1 MSSLFNLNNIQFL
14 PEQSKISDSGNII
27 NKYGP
32 VGSYRYPEDLGTLK
46 YNHYVNFQVYIR
58 DKTNSEFG
66 IQTESGL
73 PMAYQI
79 RDYLKKARGS
89 AIINGAVE
97 EVLKKAKD
105 SFDLSETQQNSNF
118 RGGGLTT
125 RAAAGPGWKGPSLF
139 DTSGK
144 AGSIAKEI
152 VEGFVEEIK
161 RAFNTLKKARES
173 VTLYMPDT
181 LNFGYNH
188 SYSNQSL
195 SENAAMKAG
204 QYISAG
210 LNKTSD
216 FIKNSRTINASPFVS
231 EILDNAFGLN
241 GQTGTFSGALAYAVN
256 PQIEVTYHG
265 TDLRSFQFD
274 FIFSPRSEK
283 EAEQVHKIIE
293 TFKFHAAPEILSG
306 TSGRFLLAPSA
317 FDITFYYNGHE
328 NPNIPKISTCICDS
342 VQVDYA
348 PNGSFSAY
356 ESGTDS
362 IPRIGKT
369 GMPVSIRLQLGFK
382 EMTLITK
389 ELIRSYATNTLSN
402 EWCEPGKVGSF

>member
-1 MSSLFNLNNIQFL
+1 MASLFNLNNIQFL
-14 PEQSKISDSGNII
+14 PGTSRPSTSETTI

-32 VGSYRYPEDLGTLK
+32 IGSYRYPEDLGTSK
-46 YNHYVNFQVYIR
+46 YNHYVNFQVYVR
-58 DKTNSEFG
+58 DKTNSDFG

-79 RDYLKKARGS
+79 RDYLKKSRGS

-97 EVLKKAKD
+97 EVFKKAKD
-105 SFDLSETQQNSNF
+105 SINLNDNQRNF
-118 RGGGLTT
+118 RGGSGTGGSGPYRPLKSSALTE
-125 RAAAGPGWKGPSLF
+125 
-139 DTSGK
+139 K
-144 AGSIAKEI
+144 AGAIAQEI
-152 VEGFVEEIK
+152 VDGFVEEVK

-188 SYSNQSL
+188 SYSDQSL
-195 SENAAMKAG
+195 SGNPAFMAA
-204 QYISAG
+204 QYISSG
-210 LNKTSD
+210 INKGAD
-216 FIKNSRTINASPFVS
+216 FIKNSRTVNASPFVA
-231 EILDNAFGLN
+231 EILDNLLN
-241 GQTGTFSGALAYAVN
+241 TNNETGTFAGALAYAVN

-265 TDLRSFQFD
+265 TNLRSFQFD

-283 EAEQVHKIIE
+283 EAEQVHRIIE

-317 FDITFYYNGHE
+317 FDISFYYNGHE

-348 PNGSFSAY
+348 PNGFAAY

-362 IPRIGKT
+362 VPRVGKT